1 MLMFAKNSLQS
12 FVYDVIGVFCFPA
25 NEVKEFYQQS
35 RIIKCF
41 IYLILTDTD
50 ICFLQ
55 FLFVWNSRSNIS
67 EKESRNLIFKILLQ
81 SKLKERLDTSDKF
94 YDQFGCRNTNLQI
107 QVGLYAVESIDNP
120 NIITVAVNPKEYFEY
135 FRDKKFNKKH
145 KGIRKDTRAMT
156 FEAYAERIT
165 DLK

>member
-1 MLMFAKNSLQS
+1 MFAKNSLQS

-50 ICFLQ
+50 SCFLQ

-94 YDQFGCRNTNLQI
+94 YD
-107 QVGLYAVESIDNP
+107 
-120 NIITVAVNPKEYFEY
+120 
-135 FRDKKFNKKH
+135 
-145 KGIRKDTRAMT
+145 
-156 FEAYAERIT
+156 
-165 DLK
+165 